1 MPLFPK
7 KKDKINK
14 DEAIVDI
21 KDSIKKMDV
30 SIKKKEQSIVVLK
43 QKAFAAL
50 AQKNE
55 SLAKIHLANK
65 LKQEKDIE
73 KLYNIQR
80 KLTEQIDAI
89 EIAETMQVAAKALT
103 KAVGI
108 LNQYTSV
115 IESLNVEDIIANSE
129 ESMAIID
136 DAATLIGD
144 ATPDVLVDEQLNQ
157 ELDALQAEIALDM
170 GNKLAAT
177 PGSDVD
183 VPVTEGPDVVLTS
196 NSDEVKRELEKLKK
210 EFEM

>member
-157 ELDALQAEIALDM
+157 ELDALQAE
-170 GNKLAAT
+170 
-177 PGSDVD
+177 
-183 VPVTEGPDVVLTS
+183 
-196 NSDEVKRELEKLKK
+196 R
-210 EFEM
+210 